1 MLFVDYTFTL
11 LPDGSILLDPELC
24 PKSLKVETGDKF
36 EVVLGPDNG
45 VFFKKLNPLDK
56 PEGITSLKWMLRCM
70 LRGRFAGTG
79 AVLLYCLS
87 NSYL

>member
-56 PEGITSLKWMLRCM
+56 P
-70 LRGRFAGTG
+70 
-79 AVLLYCLS
+79 
-87 NSYL
+87 